1 MWSHLFLGENK
12 MKYEKMEY
20 KTEVIKTEIKNII
33 KTAKEFGVPI
43 IIGIRINEDVYEID
57 SYGPSTVL
65 SYLNTCVGA
74 HIVKEI
80 ENGRL

>member
-1 MWSHLFLGENK
+1 MG
-12 MKYEKMEY
+12 YE
-20 KTEVIKTEIKNII
+20 TEVIKIEIKNII

-43 IIGIRINEDVYEID
+43 IIGIRSSDDVFEID

-65 SYLNTCVGA
+65 SYLNTCAGA
-74 HIVKEI
+74 HIVKEM